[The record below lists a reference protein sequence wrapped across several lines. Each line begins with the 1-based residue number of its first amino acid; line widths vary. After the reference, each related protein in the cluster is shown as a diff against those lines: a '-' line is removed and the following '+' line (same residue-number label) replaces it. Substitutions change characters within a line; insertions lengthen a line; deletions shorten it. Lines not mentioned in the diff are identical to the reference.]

1 MSTAITTSKQIKI
14 YAAVALAA
22 LLMTLLAVTLTAGQA
37 QATTTDTTIITTDDN
52 NNPIPQQQTTP
63 TPHATPEACPGETG
77 NTNKTAAS
85 VVDSGHYALFDV
97 WWNDDEGELTNNIC
111 PPSVTYVPAGE
122 DEDLNPIPA
131 RVDRSPAGIDITA
144 EPPTVIHIPS
154 SAKINLSDSTGA
166 AYGNRTYG
174 EMYSE
179 VLRADNLEDR
189 PNAQGTPVP
198 SRGDGVV
205 WALPACPPDGSAS
218 ADDLCLS
225 FSAALLNPDDWLGSE
240 EEADATIDYLV
251 HHVRHSGSDKK
262 GYVLVYDV
270 PASGATKAGAPL
282 WNSHDAREGTV
293 TVTPGEYSRPL
304 WFFTERGTYEFKVY
318 SRGYPNTSKRDP
330 ESRDPGVTS
339 DVREYIIHVGD
350 ELTVNKPPAFLVER
364 SVAENSAAGIAVG
377 ESIAMHDPDGD
388 ALSFRLSGPGSELF
402 ALSGDTDSNGRF
414 TRPPTIVAATN
425 TLDHEVRPQYLLT
438 LHVSDGKG
446 ITGYADP
453 ALDNPVWV
461 KINVTD
467 VDEVDVGSSALG
479 LKLIPSAT
487 GLKMGETVSIR
498 AVIGDL
504 PAGATNPVLRWIVED
519 PAGATPT
526 RSADSQDFTR
536 AFTYDTP
543 GNRVFQVGL
552 FYTLNGSRHP
562 GHLSDKVTVTWME

>member
-1 MSTAITTSKQIKI
+1 MSTTVITSKQIKI

-22 LLMTLLAVTLTAGQA
+22 LLMTLLAVSVTAGQA
-37 QATTTDTTIITTDDN
+37 QATTTDTTTITTDDN

-63 TPHATPEACPGETG
+63 TPEACPGETG

-97 WWNDDEGELTNNIC
+97 WWNDEEGELTNNVC
-111 PPSVTYVPAGE
+111 PPSVVHVPGDE
-122 DEDLNPIPA
+122 DEGIAASDT
-131 RVDRSPAGIDITA
+131 RSPSSIDITA
-144 EPPTVIHIPS
+144 EPPTIIHIPS
-154 SAKINLSDSTGA
+154 SAKINLSDSTTYVNGS
-166 AYGNRTYG
+166 RTYTYK

-189 PNAQGTPVP
+189 ADDHGTPVP
-198 SRGDGVV
+198 GRGDGVV
-205 WALPACPPDGSAS
+205 WALPACPPDGSPS

-225 FSAALLNPDDWLGSE
+225 FSAALLNSDDWLNADGSDGG
-240 EEADATIDYLV
+240 AIDYLV

-318 SRGYPNTSKRDP
+318 SRGYPNTSIGRDLI
-330 ESRDPGVTS
+330 VTS

-364 SVAENSAAGIAVG
+364 SVAENSATGIAVG

-402 ALSGDTDSNGRF
+402 ALSGDTDGNGRF
-414 TRPPTIVAATN
+414 TKPPSIVAATN

-543 GNRVFQVGL
+543 GSRVFQVGL

-562 GHLSDKVTVTWME
+562 GHLSGKVTVTWGE